1 MASKPVPVRAANEAR
16 LISIGGGGGGG
27 GGGHI
32 GYSNASAF
40 SVPTKAVEPS
50 MPVTGSEVFSLGR
63 SAHRRAMSLRTM
75 DYRAQ
80 TKFWLEV
87 MPLLLTKQLFDT
99 LFANF
104 DNRTGRCF
112 TKFNIRSAIDDSAPE
127 KTPDVCDI
135 KPAFIDP
142 DDSNYDVD
150 LYWIPMCLTK
160 EDFVWGP
167 PNCDWH
173 APSATGVYADSKPV
187 VTDFFRF
194 QFPMGI
200 QERLVEE
207 VCPAVRDRAIELFRE
222 HGFDLIFPKPMQPGW
237 VHMICLKSLKTG
249 PEWTEYWK
257 DPAAGFETFSVEL
270 KASTSGDPSPGQPGY
285 EEALKRPAIKLDK
298 TIAETELEANRAA
311 REKREKNKE
320 AEALM
325 ARMAERV
332 QSPVPASPR
341 KKLTPLRVTFPN
353 PEDELALEGK

>member
-1 MASKPVPVRAANEAR
+1 MASRPAPVRAAPNEGALQR
-16 LISIGGGGGGG
+16 ISSGGGGGGG
-27 GGGHI
+27 GGGHVAF
-32 GYSNASAF
+32 SNASAF
-40 SVPTKAVEPS
+40 SVAAKEVEPS
-50 MPVTGSEVFSLGR
+50 LPLTGTEVFALGR
-63 SAHRRAMSLRTM
+63 SAHRRALALRTM

-104 DNRTGRCF
+104 DNRTGRCA
-112 TKFNIRSAIDDSAPE
+112 TKFNIRAAIDATAPE
-127 KTPDVCDI
+127 KTPDVCDV

-150 LYWIPMCLTK
+150 LYWIPMCITK

-173 APSATGVYADSKPV
+173 APSATGVYADAASKPV
-187 VTDFFRF
+187 VADFFRF
-194 QFPMGI
+194 QFPMGM

-207 VCPAVRDRAIELFRE
+207 VCPLVRDRAIELFRE

-249 PEWTEYWK
+249 PEWTEYWR

-270 KASTSGDPSPGQPGY
+270 KASVTGDPSPGQPGY
-285 EEALKRPAIKLDK
+285 EEALKRPGKKLER
-298 TIAETELEANRAA
+298 TISEVESEANRAA

-325 ARMAERV
+325 ARMLERTV
-332 QSPVPASPR
+332 QSPAPSSPR
-341 KKLTPLRVTFPN
+341 KLAPLRVSFN
-353 PEDELALEGK
+353 PEDE